1 MWSPT
6 LTKLA
11 ILAVL
16 HRISPAIW
24 FRIGVYA
31 ISVSLISYT
40 IVFTALLSGPCNPV
54 DAGSGVC
61 LNNLAIAQVVL
72 NIATDLSIMILPL
85 PTLHK
90 LQIPFRQKV
99 LVGGILCLGSS

>member
-6 LTKLA
+6 LTKLS

-24 FRIGVYA
+24 FRVGVYA
-31 ISVSLISYT
+31 ISVSLLSYT

-54 DAGSGVC
+54 DAGASVC
-61 LNNLAIAQVVL
+61 LNNLAYAQVAL
-72 NIATDLSIMILPL
+72 NIVTDLSIMVLPL

-99 LVGGILCLGSS
+99 VVGGILSLGSA